1 MSPMPT
7 INRLSNKS
15 GFSPV
20 QRMLGYSPRIPG
32 TNLSGGFNDHS
43 TASRYRAGDLQ
54 VQRAVNLRRAAA
66 VAYHQADCNPS
77 PIRNALHAGTRKWH
91 HYEVRQTVFYWRKG
105 MQRAKQDNTSFWH
118 GPAKVFLTKLAYD
131 GMGSSPW
138 KDSQSKPGASPTCCG

>member
-1 MSPMPT
+1 MEVACTKWDEWREAVDVTNAT

-66 VAYHQADCNPS
+66 VAYHQADCNQ
-77 PIRNALHAGTRKWH
+77 AL
-91 HYEVRQTVFYWRKG
+91 YEMLSMQELENGITMKYAKRFSTGERECSGPNRTTLPFG
-105 MQRAKQDNTSFWH
+105 MDLPRCS
-118 GPAKVFLTKLAYD
+118 
-131 GMGSSPW
+131 
-138 KDSQSKPGASPTCCG
+138 